1 MLSEAFTEANRKL
14 YTSSVSVSSLHVRVF
29 SHPGRI
35 CSQHC
40 EIWKKS
46 GMSGL
51 KHNLFFQFLI
61 PGDTILRFYL
71 HIALQGK
78 EHKWGKEENELLPW
92 PYLELFFTS

>member
-14 YTSSVSVSSLHVRVF
+14 YTSSFDVSSLHVRGF

-51 KHNLFFQFLI
+51 KYKLFFLI

-78 EHKWGKEENELLPW
+78 EHKWVEEENDLLPW
-92 PYLELFFTS
+92 PYLELFFIS